1 MHGLLKLTYVH
12 LLKNGKMRFI
22 IPSILM
28 LLFFVQWTKNVLIY
42 ANNGNETRKILEL
55 KRQGWEVVEKQSNI
69 EKRPGI
75 KPYENL
81 ERLVQVVKYKLNKD
95 KKVVFCIVEYDSQL
109 DRIIDACDSIAENI
123 NISF

>member
-1 MHGLLKLTYVH
+1 LKI
-12 LLKNGKMRFI
+12 GKMRII

-28 LLFFVQWTKNVLIY
+28 FLLFVQWTENVLIY
-42 ANNGNETRKILEL
+42 ANNENKNRKILEL
-55 KRQGWEVVEKQSNI
+55 KRQGWKVVEKQSSI

-81 ERLVQVVKYKLNKD
+81 ERLVQVLKYKLNKD

-109 DRIIDACDSIAENI
+109 DRIIDACDSVAENI

>member
-1 MHGLLKLTYVH
+1 M
-12 LLKNGKMRFI
+12 F
-22 IPSILM
+22 
-28 LLFFVQWTKNVLIY
+28 LFFVQWYENVLIY
-42 ANNGNETRKILEL
+42 ANNENETRKILEL
-55 KRQGWEVVEKQSNI
+55 KRKGWEVVEKQSNI

-95 KKVVFCIVEYDSQL
+95 KKVVFCVVEYDSQL
-109 DRIIDACDSIAENI
+109 DRIIDACDSVAENI

>member
-1 MHGLLKLTYVH
+1 M
-12 LLKNGKMRFI
+12 F
-22 IPSILM
+22 
-28 LLFFVQWTKNVLIY
+28 LFFVQWSENVLIY
-42 ANNGNETRKILEL
+42 ANNENETRKIIEL

-109 DRIIDACDSIAENI
+109 DRIIDACDSVAENI